1 MEKIK
6 NHPGIAMAYH
16 IQRSVNFHFHHPH
29 YLLTAASS
37 CWDFLC
43 CCVDSVPFVLIASGI
58 YFRDNRIKQHEY
70 AASDKSK
77 MTSRG
82 TGHFRRRY
90 FVSYGV

>member
-1 MEKIK
+1 M
-6 NHPGIAMAYH
+6 GIH
-16 IQRSVNFHFHHPH
+16 
-29 YLLTAASS
+29 
-37 CWDFLC
+37 
-43 CCVDSVPFVLIASGI
+43 
-58 YFRDNRIKQHEY
+58 FRDNQIKPREF